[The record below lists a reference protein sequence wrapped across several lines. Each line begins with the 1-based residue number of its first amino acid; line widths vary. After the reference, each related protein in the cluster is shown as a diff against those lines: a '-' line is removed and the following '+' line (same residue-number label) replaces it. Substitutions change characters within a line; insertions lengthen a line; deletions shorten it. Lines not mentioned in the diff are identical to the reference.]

1 MIAWPGA
8 VDQVFIALE
17 MSQTHRVAFEL
28 LQIRTEYN
36 IGRPTMRGPIVIGT
50 AEAQAAEFRDV
61 FTRMQG
67 PEGEQ
72 MRERVRAMRDVM
84 VQSCRTE
91 GGRSYKA
98 MQELGL

>member
-17 MSQTHRVAFEL
+17 MSQTHKVAFEL

-36 IGRPTMRGPIVIGT
+36 IGRPTIRGPTVVGT
-50 AEAQAAEFRDV
+50 DAAMREELIEV
-61 FTRMQG
+61 FGKMNG
-67 PEGEQ
+67 PEGQEL
-72 MRERVRAMRDVM
+72 RRNVRAMRDVM
-84 VQSCRTE
+84 VKSCRTE

-98 MQELGL
+98 MQALGL